1 MSVERLVIDSSVA
14 IKWRLRDET
23 ELAQADAVQD
33 DFVAGQIALLVP
45 TLFDY
50 EIGNILKVAV
60 TRNRLSA
67 VDAVLALADFKAI
80 NIERHEFL
88 PFQGRAFSLALQYQ
102 RSVYDASYLALA
114 EAYGLDF
121 YTGDKRLYNA
131 VNGVFPWV
139 KWIGDYSV

>member
-1 MSVERLVIDSSVA
+1 MSVERFVIDSCVA

-23 ELAQADAVQD
+23 EVAQADAIQD
-33 DFVAGQIALLVP
+33 DYVAGRVQLLVP

-60 TRNRLSA
+60 SRNRLPEAHA
-67 VDAVLALADFKAI
+67 VIALADFKAVKF
-80 NIERHEFL
+80 ERHEFL
-88 PFQGRAFSLALQYQ
+88 TYQSRAFGLAIRYQ

-114 EAYGLDF
+114 EAHDLDF

-131 VNGVFPWV
+131 VNGIFPWV
-139 KWIGDYSV
+139 KWIGDYPI